1 MADDAGPHTV
11 LTYATHAH
19 GRFAAL
25 RTAVPGLVV
34 GGWGSPWGGYL
45 DKLDFVLA
53 HARGVADD
61 PGHVLVFLD
70 GFDTEAR
77 LPAAEAV
84 RRFRA
89 ESARSGCRVLLSH
102 GALESALPRLARRRL
117 FGAAG
122 DVCCNTGMYAGYAA
136 DVARLLD
143 AARRTDHGGNDQT
156 AVELARAGDAT
167 VAVDVRRRVF
177 HNLGLRERAAAAA
190 DATDAVFVGYNATA
204 DATLLPK
211 ALAYAAP
218 FAPDVACVGVG
229 LAAGAA
235 LPHPAWPVALAAAAL
250 AQLVVLSPARWVH
263 HAGLVLACGTLAYQ
277 LRLLRA

>member
-1 MADDAGPHTV
+1 MAADHTV

-25 RTAVPGLVV
+25 RKAVPGLVV
-34 GGWGSPWGGYL
+34 GGWGTPWGGYL

-70 GFDTEAR
+70 GFDTEVR
-77 LPAAEAV
+77 LPPAEAV

-89 ESARSGCRVLLSH
+89 EFGGCRVLLSY

-117 FGAAG
+117 FGAEG
-122 DVCCNTGMYAGYAA
+122 DVCCNTGMYMGYAP

-143 AARRTDHGGNDQT
+143 AARRTAHGGNDQT
-156 AVELARAGDAT
+156 AVELARAGDPT

-177 HNLGLRERAAAAA
+177 HNLGARERAAGGADAAA
-190 DATDAVFVGYNATA
+190 DAVFLGYNATA
-204 DATLLPK
+204 DATLARK
-211 ALAYAAP
+211 ALGYAAP
-218 FAPDVACVGVG
+218 FAPDVAVAAGA

-235 LPHPAWPVALAAAAL
+235 LPHPAWPVGLAAGAL

-263 HAGLVLACGTLAYQ
+263 LAGLGLACGTLAYQ
-277 LRLLRA
+277 LRLLLRA